1 MVFKGIGKIVGSVA
15 DIGKNVVS
23 KVAGMAAGF
32 MTKVLGLQQKKKI
45 NLNEQFAEYNENFF
59 SKNPLIGGL
68 ITLENLITK
77 NHFSEKEDFNVE
89 V

>member
-32 MTKVLGLQQKKKI
+32 MTKVLGL
-45 NLNEQFAEYNENFF
+45 
-59 SKNPLIGGL
+59 
-68 ITLENLITK
+68 
-77 NHFSEKEDFNVE
+77 
-89 V
+89 